1 MRAAVIR
8 GSGVKE
14 VELLDDATTVG
25 PDPAEVKVRIRATGV
40 CHSDLSILSG
50 TLPNNYPA
58 VLGHEAAG
66 DVVEVGAQVTAV
78 APGDRVVIC
87 WTPSCGLCPDC
98 VAGRPF
104 LCVKYIIEG
113 YTKPRFRLGDGTPAY
128 GMAGCG
134 TWAEEMVVPWEAC
147 ITVDDDV
154 PYEYA
159 ALLGCGI
166 STGVGA
172 VINTARVRPGTKVAV
187 VGCGGVGLSVIQG
200 AKAAGAATILA
211 IDPLESK
218 HEIAKNFGATHTAT
232 PDQVADVKNLLT
244 GGLGFD
250 YGFEVVGRSSTIR
263 AAWELTRRGGDVIVV
278 GAGAADDTVRV
289 QRLRAALRRQ
299 EPQGLAVRQLGPA
312 PRRPALRGPVAGR
325 PAGPGEPDHPTHPV
339 RGPQRR
345 DRDARTRRRD
355 PAGRPLRLTTRR
367 AQDAVVTGGLPR
379 AAGDVPSSYVVT
391 V

>member
-14 VELLDDATTVG
+14 VELRDDATTVG
-25 PDPAEVKVRIRATGV
+25 PDPAEVKVKIKATGV

-66 DVVEVGAQVTAV
+66 EVVEVGAQVTAV

-147 ITVDDDV
+147 IKVDDDV

-166 STGVGA
+166 ATGVGA
-172 VINTARVRPGTKVAV
+172 AVNTAQVRPGTKAAV

-200 AKAAGAATILA
+200 VKAAGASTILA

-218 HEIAKNFGATHTAT
+218 HEIAKSFGATHTAT
-232 PDQVADVKNLLT
+232 PDQAADMKNLLT

-263 AAWELTRRGGDVIVV
+263 AAWDLTRRGGDVIVV
-278 GAGAADDTVRV
+278 GAGAVDDTV
-289 QRLRAALRRQ
+289 QFNAFELLFDGKNLRASLYGSSDLRRD
-299 EPQGLAVRQLGPA
+299 V
-312 PRRPALRGPVAGR
+312 PRFVDLWRGGR
-325 PAGPGEPDHPTHPV
+325 LDLEKLI
-339 RGPQRR
+339 
-345 DRDARTRRRD
+345 TRRIRFED
-355 PAGRPLRLTTRR
+355 LN
-367 AQDAVVTGGLPR
+367 DAIATLERGDAIRQVVLF
-379 AAGDVPSSYVVT
+379 D
-391 V
+391 

>member
-14 VELLDDATTVG
+14 VELRDDATTVG
-25 PDPAEVKVRIRATGV
+25 PDPGEVKVKIKATGV

-66 DVVEVGAQVTAV
+66 EVVEVGAQVTAV

-147 ITVDDDV
+147 IKVDDDV

-166 STGVGA
+166 ATGVGA
-172 VINTARVRPGTKVAV
+172 AINTAQVRPGTKAAV

-200 AKAAGAATILA
+200 LKAAGAATILA

-218 HEIAKNFGATHTAT
+218 HEIAKSFGATHTAT
-232 PDQVADVKNLLT
+232 PDQAADVKNLLT

-263 AAWELTRRGGDVIVV
+263 AAWDLTRRGGDVIVV
-278 GAGAADDTVRV
+278 GAGAADDTV
-289 QRLRAALRRQ
+289 QFNAFELLFDGKNLRASLYGSSDLRRD
-299 EPQGLAVRQLGPA
+299 V
-312 PRRPALRGPVAGR
+312 PRFVDLWRGGR
-325 PAGPGEPDHPTHPV
+325 LDLEKLI
-339 RGPQRR
+339 
-345 DRDARTRRRD
+345 TRRIRFED
-355 PAGRPLRLTTRR
+355 LN
-367 AQDAVVTGGLPR
+367 DAIATLERGDAIRQVVLF
-379 AAGDVPSSYVVT
+379 D
-391 V
+391 

>member
-1 MRAAVIR
+1 VCKVRAAVIR

-14 VELLDDATTVG
+14 VELHDDATTVG

-58 VLGHEAAG
+58 VVGHEAAG
-66 DVVEVGAQVTAV
+66 EVIEVGDQVSAV

-87 WTPSCGLCPDC
+87 WTPSCGLCADC

-113 YTKPRFRLGDGTPAY
+113 YTKPRFRLGDGTPAF

-147 ITVDDDV
+147 VKVADDV
-154 PYEYA
+154 PYDYA

-172 VINTARVRPGTKVAV
+172 VINTAAVRPGTNVVV

-200 AKAAGAATILA
+200 ARAAGAAAILA

-218 HEIAKNFGATHTAT
+218 HEIARTFGATHTAT
-232 PDQVADVKNLLT
+232 PEGAEDAKNLIT

-250 YGFEVVGRSSTIR
+250 YGFEVVGRSTTIR

-278 GAGAADDTVRV
+278 GAGAADDTVRFNAFE
-289 QRLRAALRRQ
+289 LLFDGKNLKASLYGSSDLRRD
-299 EPQGLAVRQLGPA
+299 V
-312 PRRPALRGPVAGR
+312 PRFVDLWRGGKLDL
-325 PAGPGEPDHPTHPV
+325 ESLI
-339 RGPQRR
+339 
-345 DRDARTRRRD
+345 TRRIRFED
-355 PAGRPLRLTTRR
+355 LN
-367 AQDAVVTGGLPR
+367 DAIATLERGDAIRQVVLF
-379 AAGDVPSSYVVT
+379 D
-391 V
+391 